1 MKKFLLSL
9 FVALIA
15 ISSVQAQQ
23 ISVVSPGGATTLHR
37 TFQQAIEGADPGSII
52 YLPGGGFNLPDSVKI
67 NKKLTIIG
75 IGHYVKSG
83 NVDGVT
89 TISGNLWFNE
99 GSSGSAVMGCYI
111 TGNVNIGDG
120 GASVNDVLIRYC
132 NLNSVQVKNYK
143 CLDILVNQNFIRN
156 TSSFNGANSKITNNV
171 IHSIYQVDNGVI
183 MNNIITDRGSYY
195 SNYSYYYAIYA
206 DNTIISYN
214 VMFINSGRGSNWDNA
229 NVRGSGNTGT
239 DNIAYIN
246 FGENCI
252 NVNGISWSTIF
263 KNNAGI
269 TPTSDYHFTEDYS
282 QYENQVGIYA
292 GTSFND
298 QQMAPVPF
306 IVAKH
311 VDEQT
316 DASGKLIVK
325 IRVKA
330 NQ

>member
-37 TFQQAIEGADPGSII
+37 TFQEAINGADPGSII

-183 MNNIITDRGSYY
+183 MNNIITDACGGLYDG
-195 SNYSYYYAIYA
+195 AIFA

-214 VMFINSGRGSNWDNA
+214 VMFIKPGSGSNWGHS
-229 NVRGSGNTGT
+229 NVKGGGNNGT
-239 DNIAYIN
+239 DNMAYIN
-246 FGENCI
+246 FGESCI

-263 KNNAGI
+263 KKNAGI
-269 TPTSDYHFTEDYS
+269 TPASDFHFTEDYI

-292 GTSFND
+292 GTGFND
-298 QQMAPVPF
+298 QQMAPVPY

-316 DASGKLIVK
+316 DSSGKLNVK

>member
-15 ISSVQAQQ
+15 IASVQAQQ

-37 TFQQAIEGADPGSII
+37 TFQEAINGADPGSVI
-52 YLPGGGFNLPDSVKI
+52 YLPGGGFSISDDVKI
-67 NKKLTIIG
+67 TKKLTIIG

-111 TGNVNIGDG
+111 TGNIYIGDG

-132 NLNSVQVKNYK
+132 NLNSVQVTNNT
-143 CLDILVNQNFIRN
+143 CMGIMVNQNYVREASNFQ
-156 TSSFNGANSKITNNV
+156 GAAATITNNIMRGLLDVRGGV
-171 IHSIYQVDNGVI
+171 INNNIFTSWADAYTGSLNYIYDSIIKGNVISGINPNGNTISFENNSFTDNLQPAGSFGDNGIILKEGDSWGDVFVNW
-183 MNNIITDRGSYY
+183 NNGAISPNSDFHLKDAYNQY
-195 SNYSYYYAIYA
+195 S
-206 DNTIISYN
+206 
-214 VMFINSGRGSNWDNA
+214 
-229 NVRGSGNTGT
+229 
-239 DNIAYIN
+239 
-246 FGENCI
+246 
-252 NVNGISWSTIF
+252 
-263 KNNAGI
+263 
-269 TPTSDYHFTEDYS
+269 
-282 QYENQVGIYA
+282 VGIYA
-292 GTSFND
+292 GTGFND
-298 QQMAPVPF
+298 QQMAPVPY

-316 DASGKLIVK
+316 NASGKLIVK

>member
-111 TGNVNIGDG
+111 TGNVYIGDG

-132 NLNSVQVKNYK
+132 NLNSVQVTNNT
-143 CLDILVNQNFIRN
+143 CMGIMVNQNYVREASNFQ
-156 TSSFNGANSKITNNV
+156 GAAATITNNIMRGLLDVRGGV
-171 IHSIYQVDNGVI
+171 INNNIFTSWADAYTGSLNYIYDSIIKGNVISGINPNGYNISFENNSFTDNLQPADSFGDNGIILKEGDSWGDVFVNW
-183 MNNIITDRGSYY
+183 NNGAISPNSDFHLKDAYNQY
-195 SNYSYYYAIYA
+195 S
-206 DNTIISYN
+206 
-214 VMFINSGRGSNWDNA
+214 
-229 NVRGSGNTGT
+229 
-239 DNIAYIN
+239 
-246 FGENCI
+246 
-252 NVNGISWSTIF
+252 
-263 KNNAGI
+263 
-269 TPTSDYHFTEDYS
+269 
-282 QYENQVGIYA
+282 VGIYA
-292 GTSFND
+292 GTGFND
-298 QQMAPVPF
+298 QQMAPVPY

>member
-1 MKKFLLSL
+1 MKKYLLSL

-52 YLPGGGFNLPDSVKI
+52 YLPGGGFPISDEVKI
-67 NKKLTIIG
+67 TKKLTIVG
-75 IGHYVKSG
+75 IGHTVKG
-83 NVDGVT
+83 DNVDGVT

-111 TGNVNIGDG
+111 TGDVNIGDG
-120 GASVNDVLIRYC
+120 GVIVNDLLIRYC
-132 NLNSVQVKNYK
+132 SLYSISVKNSGCSGIIINQNYIRNSDYWHNSYNDFGSGDISLTNNIIFAISNVNSGTIANNIFTLSGGTTLKNVNNAFIIGNVLRKGNIHSGNNCQTRNNFIVEGSWGEDPIIFDAPINELFVNLNSWQISPSSDFHFNKDYK
-143 CLDILVNQNFIRN
+143 
-156 TSSFNGANSKITNNV
+156 
-171 IHSIYQVDNGVI
+171 
-183 MNNIITDRGSYY
+183 
-195 SNYSYYYAIYA
+195 
-206 DNTIISYN
+206 
-214 VMFINSGRGSNWDNA
+214 
-229 NVRGSGNTGT
+229 
-239 DNIAYIN
+239 
-246 FGENCI
+246 
-252 NVNGISWSTIF
+252 
-263 KNNAGI
+263 
-269 TPTSDYHFTEDYS
+269 

-292 GTSFND
+292 GTGFND
-298 QQMAPVPF
+298 QQMAPVPY

-316 DASGKLIVK
+316 DASGKLNVK

>member
-37 TFQQAIEGADPGSII
+37 TFQEAINGADPGSII

-183 MNNIITDRGSYY
+183 MNNIITDRCGGLSYG
-195 SNYSYYYAIYA
+195 AIHA
-206 DNTIISYN
+206 DNTNISYN
-214 VMFINSGRGSNWDNA
+214 VMFIGPDGGYNWSNG

-252 NVNGISWSTIF
+252 NVDGISWSTIF

-269 TPTSDYHFTEDYS
+269 TPASDFHFTEDYS

-292 GTSFND
+292 GTGFND
-298 QQMAPVPF
+298 LQMAPVPY